1 MDPIFPA
8 PLVPGD
14 IVGVTS
20 PSSGVPESLHDR
32 LEVSLGA
39 VRAAGFE
46 IEMGACMDGS
56 GLVSAPAADR
66 ALEFQRMLLDPSIRA
81 VVPPWGGDLAID
93 LLELLDWSAIAD
105 AEPTWVV
112 GFSDMSTLLTP
123 LTLLTGWATVHGQ
136 NLLETP
142 CVPPAGLRSWIDIVT
157 EPRGSKVVQTS
168 PGAYRATFVDWVDHP
183 DTAEY
188 VLDTPCS
195 WVRLDGLGGDLDI
208 GGRLLGGCLE
218 TLSPLAG
225 TRYLDPA
232 RLDPTGDGLILY
244 LDIADADAGATC
256 RALHGMRLNGL
267 FDDARAVL
275 ISRTDAP
282 PLDSFTQHDAVVD
295 ALSRLEIPLLAD
307 LECGHVAPYLP
318 LVNGALA
325 RIEHSPALSR
335 VTQTLGGGPA
345 YSSDPDAR

>member
-14 IVGVTS
+14 VVGVTS

-56 GLVSAPAADR
+56 GLVSAPPADR

-81 VVPPWGGDLAID
+81 VVPPWGGELAID

-105 AEPTWVV
+105 AKPTWVV

-168 PGAYRATFVDWVDHP
+168 PGAYRATFVDWIEHP

-188 VLDTPCS
+188 VLDTPGS
-195 WVRLDGLGGDLDI
+195 WVRLDGLEGDLDI
-208 GGRLLGGCLE
+208 EGRLLGGCLE

-225 TRYLDPA
+225 TRYLDVA
-232 RLDPTGDGLILY
+232 RLASPEDGLIVY
-244 LDIADADAGATC
+244 LDIAGADAGATC
-256 RALHGMRLNGL
+256 RTLHGMRMNGV
-267 FDDARAVL
+267 FDCARAVL

-295 ALSRLEIPLLAD
+295 ALGGLGIPLLAD
-307 LECGHVAPYLP
+307 VECGHVAPYMS

-325 RIEHSPALSR
+325 RIEHSPVLSR
-335 VTQTLGGGPA
+335 VTQTLGEGPA